1 MHPAQ
6 QHRLLQLSRGFNYQL
21 RWRSGLRFQLHWWH
35 AALLLYDPVGDVYV
49 HHAIGQTLVR
59 IDPTTFVGTAISP
72 SGGATPTTAMNG
84 GQYEHYRFFYWAAQD
99 AYVAMPT
106 GDTVGVYVYP
116 PLR

>member
-1 MHPAQ
+1 V
-6 QHRLLQLSRGFNYQL
+6 
-21 RWRSGLRFQLHWWH
+21 
-35 AALLLYDPVGDVYV
+35 LYDPVGDVYV

-72 SGGATPTTAMNG
+72 SGGATPTTSDG
-84 GQYEHYRFFYWAAQD
+84 GSGSGSYEHYRFFYWAAQD